1 MAATPFGTLNKLI
14 LAQNVKLFVDDENG
28 DNTDADDQLVLMRQ
42 VRVPKTHPESRFNY
56 GLDRDYGHGAP
67 DIGISFVVSV
77 TDDIMEKLDDWSTRT
92 DKGVITP
99 RKFKIQY
106 TPNEGTIKTI
116 TVTGKL
122 RDVEYIRNDSDQQ
135 DPVTADCFIRV
146 IDTVTEQD
154 EDIVD

>member
-1 MAATPFGTLNKLI
+1 MADVKVGELSKLI
-14 LAQNVKLFVDDENG
+14 LAQNVKLSVTNGNDDEV
-28 DNTDADDQLVLMRQ
+28 LVAMRQ

-77 TDDIMEKLDDWSTRT
+77 TEDIMERLDKWSKRT
-92 DKGVITP
+92 TLGVIPTNE
-99 RKFKIQY
+99 FKIEY
-106 TPNEGTIKTI
+106 TPNTGDAKTI
-116 TVTGKL
+116 TVMGKL

-146 IDTVTEQD
+146 VDDSKQTTDD
-154 EDIVD
+154 EEIVDGS